1 MGRPRKAQS
10 MSDGKKEIIAR
21 LIDEYDIKSA
31 ADIQDALRDLLGET
45 IQGMMES
52 EMGTS
57 RRRFAPTM
65 VPLRYRYRRIETAI
79 TSLRSCLNTAVTSR
93 KLTRRSSKC
102 THAA

>member
-31 ADIQDALRDLLGET
+31 ADIQEALRDLLGEI

-52 EMGTS
+52 EM
-57 RRRFAPTM
+57 
-65 VPLRYRYRRIETAI
+65 ETQKA
-79 TSLRSCLNTAVTSR
+79 
-93 KLTRRSSKC
+93 
-102 THAA
+102 